1 MITCYFQFRN
11 EVKDKLEVKQKELT
25 DCKKESR
32 KRKKMIAVYQVG
44 WTQIYICSC
53 YIQVDF
59 SRVMGWTLD
68 LAVVLPDFL
77 IEELEN
83 RNVDL

>member
-44 WTQIYICSC
+44 RTQIYIC
-53 YIQVDF
+53 YIQVGCFHDQDF
-59 SRVMGWTLD
+59 
-68 LAVVLPDFL
+68 
-77 IEELEN
+77 
-83 RNVDL
+83 